1 MLGRVVGVVLM
12 VPVVLLAVVGGF
24 SLLTD
29 WRPSLNPFA
38 EEEVDRTGPSVL
50 ESLTEISEFHA
61 ASAYYETVV
70 DLERD
75 TRFVPDWISG
85 ERVLYVGK
93 GDVDAIVDFSELD
106 SRRVQVAEEDG
117 AVTVRLPPP
126 TVGEPTLDLEASYV
140 VSVDR
145 GIANRFRG
153 SDLEQEAQR
162 TAVAQMS
169 SAASEGGPLVD
180 LAESNTVAM
189 LEGLLDVLGH
199 SDVTVTFEG

>member
-12 VPVVLLAVVGGF
+12 IPVVLLAVFGGF

-50 ESLTEISEFHA
+50 QSLTEISEFHA

-93 GDVDAIVDFSELD
+93 GDVDAIVDFGELD
-106 SRRVQVAEEDG
+106 SRRVQVSEEDG
-117 AVTVRLPPP
+117 AVTVLLPQP
-126 TVGEPTLDLEASYV
+126 TVGEPTLDLEESYV

-145 GIANRFRG
+145 GITNRFRG

-169 SAASEGGPLVD
+169 RAASEGGPLAD

-189 LEGLLDVLGH
+189 LEGLLDALGH
-199 SDVTVTFEG
+199 SDVTVTFED

>member
-1 MLGRVVGVVLM
+1 MLGRVIRAVLM
-12 VPVVLLAVVGGF
+12 IPVVLLAAVGGF
-24 SLLTD
+24 ALVTE
-29 WRPSLNPFA
+29 WRPELNPFA
-38 EEEVDRTGPSVL
+38 EETVDRTGPSVL

-75 TRFVPDWISG
+75 TRFLPDWVSG

-93 GDVDAIVDFSELD
+93 GDVDAIVDFGELD
-106 SRRVQVAEEDG
+106 ERRVQVSEEDG
-117 AVTVRLPPP
+117 SVELRLPAP
-126 TVGEPTLDLEASYV
+126 TVGEPTLDLDESYV
-140 VSVDR
+140 VSFDQ

-169 SAASEGGPLVD
+169 EAASGAGPLVE

-189 LEGLLDVLGH
+189 LEGLLDALGH
-199 SDVTVTFEG
+199 DDVTVTFED

>member
-12 VPVVLLAVVGGF
+12 IPVVLLAVVGGF
-24 SLLTD
+24 SLVTD

-50 ESLTEISEFHA
+50 ESLTEISEYHA

-106 SRRVQVAEEDG
+106 SRRVRVSEEDG
-117 AVTVRLPPP
+117 AVTVRLPRP
-126 TVGEPTLDLEASYV
+126 TVGEPTLDLEDSYV
-140 VSVDR
+140 VSLDR

-153 SDLEQEAQR
+153 SDLEQEA
-162 TAVAQMS
+162 
-169 SAASEGGPLVD
+169 
-180 LAESNTVAM
+180 
-189 LEGLLDVLGH
+189 
-199 SDVTVTFEG
+199 